1 MRAPHIMRYTRLTL
15 ASFVLACTFLLTSVN
30 ARAQV
35 ANPSASSERSARDT
49 NIEVAKES
57 SEAAADDERT
67 QFKHSASVKLVAR
80 LTGLSLEHA
89 YWFCVLLN
97 FAVIAGTILY
107 FSKKNLPGV
116 FRGRT
121 ASIQKAMQEAR
132 RASEEANR
140 RLAEIEIRL
149 SRLDA
154 EIGGMR
160 EAAEKEAAAEE
171 ARIQAAAV
179 EDARKIV
186 ESAEQEIAAAAKSAR
201 RELTAYAAN
210 LAVSLAATQGR
221 TLSTALAV
229 AFLGLALLQ
238 PQLLGPAKRLWLRF
252 GVLMQRLVS
261 PVVMMLLFYGTV
273 TPVALVL
280 RLLGKDVLRLR
291 IDRAASTYWIER
303 RPPGPAPDT
312 MRQQF

>member
-1 MRAPHIMRYTRLTL
+1 MRVPTIWDTRLAP
-15 ASFVLACTFLLTSVN
+15 ASLVLAGALLLTSAG

-35 ANPSASSERSARDT
+35 ASSSARSEHSAR
-49 NIEVAKES
+49 NPGAELAKQSRDAEG
-57 SEAAADDERT
+57 EAEQT
-67 QFKHSASVKLVAR
+67 QFKHSASVQLVAR

-89 YWFCVLLN
+89 YRLCVLLN

-107 FSKKNLPGV
+107 FSKRKLPGV

-132 RASEEANR
+132 QASDEANR
-140 RLAEIEIRL
+140 RLAEIEARL

-171 ARIQAAAV
+171 ARIKSAAA

-186 ESAEQEIAAAAKSAR
+186 ESAEQEISAAAKSAR

-210 LAVSLAATQGR
+210 LAVTLAAKQIKVDAATDQ
-221 TLSTALAV
+221 
-229 AFLGLALLQ
+229 
-238 PQLLGPAKRLWLRF
+238 
-252 GVLMQRLVS
+252 
-261 PVVMMLLFYGTV
+261 
-273 TPVALVL
+273 ALVREFAQEL
-280 RLLGKDVLRLR
+280 SPKAGRG
-291 IDRAASTYWIER
+291 
-303 RPPGPAPDT
+303 GN
-312 MRQQF
+312 